1 MIKRKPTA
9 EHLVNIVSGQNLLI
23 KVSAMSYHHFTAEE
37 REKIFSLK
45 EKLSYTDITDEVGCH
60 KSTISIKL
68 SRNGGLSGYSGVR
81 AQNTGQSI
89 RTLPL
94 G

>member
-9 EHLVNIVSGQNLLI
+9 EHLVNIVFWTKPI
-23 KVSAMSYHHFTAEE
+23 DEKAPAMSYHHLTAEQ

-45 EKLSYTDITDEVGCH
+45 EKLSYADIADEVGCH

-81 AQNTGQSI
+81 AQK
-89 RTLPL
+89 RYL
-94 G
+94 

>member
-1 MIKRKPTA
+1 
-9 EHLVNIVSGQNLLI
+9 
-23 KVSAMSYHHFTAEE
+23 MSYHHLTVEQ

-45 EKLSYTDITDEVGCH
+45 EKLSYADIADEVGCH

-81 AQNTGQSI
+81 AQK
-89 RTLPL
+89 RYL
-94 G
+94 

>member
-1 MIKRKPTA
+1 
-9 EHLVNIVSGQNLLI
+9 
-23 KVSAMSYHHFTAEE
+23 MSYHHLTAEQ

-45 EKLSYTDITDEVGCH
+45 GKPSYADIADEVGCH

-68 SRNGGLSGYSGVR
+68 SRNGGLSGYSEVR